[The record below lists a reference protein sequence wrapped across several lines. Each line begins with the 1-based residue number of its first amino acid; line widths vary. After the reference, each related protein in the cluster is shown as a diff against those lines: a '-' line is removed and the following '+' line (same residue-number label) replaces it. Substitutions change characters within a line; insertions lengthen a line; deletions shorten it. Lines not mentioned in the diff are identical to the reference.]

1 MCGATGN
8 LAEGEVED
16 DDVLEDGV
24 EADDVEEEDQSQDR
38 DPHFV
43 QACPGEVQVEFSQ
56 EERLFTE
63 IYR

>member
-1 MCGATGN
+1 LCGATGN

-24 EADDVEEEDQSQDR
+24 EADVVEEEDQSQDR

-43 QACPGEVQVEFSQ
+43 QACPGEVQVEISQ
-56 EERLFTE
+56 EE
-63 IYR
+63 

>member
-1 MCGATGN
+1 M
-8 LAEGEVED
+8 ED

-24 EADDVEEEDQSQDR
+24 EADVVEEEDQSQDR

-43 QACPGEVQVEFSQ
+43 QACPGEVQVEISQ

>member
-1 MCGATGN
+1 LCGATGN

-24 EADDVEEEDQSQDR
+24 EADVVEEDQSQDR

-43 QACPGEVQVEFSQ
+43 QACPGEVQVEISQ